1 MCNRE
6 INRLKQ
12 NHVNNRSFWEH
23 IFWADDVL
31 PLEICDFFI
40 NDFLGRSIS

>member
-1 MCNRE
+1 MRNRE
-6 INRLKQ
+6 INRLKL

-31 PLEICDFFI
+31 SLDSYDFFI
-40 NDFLGRSIS
+40 YDYFRS